1 MKFMG
6 CGDWTEQ
13 DQTLTVKSFPGW
25 LLGRPVV
32 NLQELGSVQCL
43 YVPFGGGVIL
53 VRRREWSGGE
63 EEVCWRGSHAVCRGA
78 WHLS

>member
-43 YVPFGGGVIL
+43 YVPSGEGVNG
-53 VRRREWSGGE
+53 VGVKRKYVGE
-63 EEVCWRGSHAVCRGA
+63 IPMQRAEVPGT
-78 WHLS
+78 